1 MCGSLTP
8 LIAAT
13 LQTYIEKALE
23 TEVPKEK
30 LVYIQG
36 LFAYLSTAE
45 LKVVLRDPENAR
57 FRNMVLAKIDEYSR
71 SSYLAER
78 RQEYHRLYALFKEM
92 FTYLVEDDSIPRRRS
107 ERQKEMNVRKF
118 NREISNKL

>member
-8 LIAAT
+8 FIAAT
-13 LQTYIEKALE
+13 LQTYLLKALAAE
-23 TEVPKEK
+23 TPKEK

-45 LKVVLRDPENAR
+45 LKVVLRDPENAK
-57 FRNMVLAKIDEYSR
+57 FRNMVLGKIDEYSH
-71 SSYLAER
+71 STYLVER

-92 FTYLVEDDSIPRRRS
+92 FTYLVEDDSVPRRRS

-118 NREISNKL
+118 NREISNK